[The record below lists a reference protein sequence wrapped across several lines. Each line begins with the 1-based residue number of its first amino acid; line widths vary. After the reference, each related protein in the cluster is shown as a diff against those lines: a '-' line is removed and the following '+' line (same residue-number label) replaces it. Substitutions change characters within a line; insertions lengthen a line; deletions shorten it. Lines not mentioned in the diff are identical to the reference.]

1 LGTVAARRPR
11 FAARLLGA
19 NLGTALDEPGR
30 GAKEEDMGLLAKS
43 LFAEPHSLIGAE
55 LLETLLADYPRRD
68 FQIRLWNGTTWGT
81 EKQPRFAV
89 VLDHPEVLRAMFL
102 SPSELKLGE
111 AYING
116 DLNIE
121 GDIEAAFDLAAY
133 LLGRERRVGEVVDLV
148 ERLQKLPEK
157 DHPLAGVH
165 PIKLWGLLHSKDR
178 DQHAVTYHYDL
189 PTEFYALWLDRRMV
203 YSCAY
208 FASAEEDLDSA
219 QERKLDYICKKLRL
233 RRGDRLLDI
242 GCGWGGL
249 IMHAAANYGVE
260 AVGLT
265 LSVPQAE
272 VARQRIREAG
282 LSDQCRVEVAD
293 YRDVEPGP
301 HYDKIVS
308 VGMFEHVGEARLP
321 EYFQRAY
328 ELLRPGGV
336 FLNHGIAYSAT
347 YRRKGP
353 SFSDHYVFPDAEL
366 VPIHTT
372 LRAAELS
379 GFEVR
384 DLESLR
390 EHYAL
395 TLHHWV
401 QRLEAHAEEAR
412 RITDDKTYRIW
423 RLYMAGSAHGFR
435 TGRLNVY
442 QALLA
447 KPQDGDSGLPL
458 TREDWYRV

>member
-1 LGTVAARRPR
+1 
-11 FAARLLGA
+11 
-19 NLGTALDEPGR
+19 
-30 GAKEEDMGLLAKS
+30 MGLLAKS
-43 LFAEPHSLIGAE
+43 RFEGPHSLISAE
-55 LLETLLADYPRRD
+55 LLETLLADYPTRD
-68 FQIRLWNGTTWGT
+68 FQLRLWDGTTWGM
-81 EKQPRFAV
+81 EKQPRFTL
-89 VLDHPEVLRAMFL
+89 VLKHPEALRAMFL

-111 AYING
+111 AYIY
-116 DLNIE
+116 DDFNIE
-121 GDIEAAFDLAAY
+121 GDIEAAFDLAHY
-133 LLGRERRVGEVVDLV
+133 LLGQGRCLRAGFDLQ
-148 ERLQKLPEK
+148 ERLQKRSANDQPR
-157 DHPLAGVH
+157 AGPH
-165 PIKLWGLLHSKDR
+165 PIELCGPVHSKDR
-178 DQHAVTYHYDL
+178 DQQAVTYHYDL
-189 PTEFYALWLDRRMV
+189 PAEFYALWLDQRMV

-208 FASAEEDLDSA
+208 FATPEEDLDSA
-219 QERKLDYICKKLRL
+219 QQRKLDYICKKLRL
-233 RRGDRLLDI
+233 RRGERLLDI

-249 IMHAAANYGVE
+249 IMYAAANYGVQ

-272 VARQRIREAG
+272 MARQRLRGAG
-282 LSDQCRVEVAD
+282 LNDRCRVEVSD
-293 YRDVEPGP
+293 YRDIDHGQQ
-301 HYDKIVS
+301 YDKIVS
-308 VGMFEHVGEARLP
+308 VGMFEHVGEALLP
-321 EYFQRAY
+321 EYFNRAY

-353 SFSDHYVFPDAEL
+353 SFSDQYVFPDAEL
-366 VPIHTT
+366 VPINTT

-395 TLHHWV
+395 TLHQWV

-442 QALLA
+442 QTLLA
-447 KPQDGDSGLPL
+447 KPRHGDSGLPL

>member
-1 LGTVAARRPR
+1 
-11 FAARLLGA
+11 
-19 NLGTALDEPGR
+19 
-30 GAKEEDMGLLAKS
+30 MGLLAKS
-43 LFAEPHSLIGAE
+43 LFMEPHSLISTE

-68 FQIRLWNGTTWGT
+68 FQIRLWDGTTWGI

-89 VLDHPEVLRAMFL
+89 VLKHPEALRAMVL
-102 SPSELKLGE
+102 SLSELKLGE
-111 AYING
+111 AYIY
-116 DLNIE
+116 DDFNIE
-121 GDIEAAFDLAAY
+121 GDIEAAFDLADY
-133 LLGRERRVGEVVDLV
+133 LLGQGYSLRGGFHLK
-148 ERLQKLPEK
+148 ERLQSLPAN
-157 DHPLAGVH
+157 DHPQMGAH
-165 PIKLWGLLHSKDR
+165 PFRLWGSVHSKDR
-178 DQHAVTYHYDL
+178 DQQAVTYHYDL
-189 PTEFYALWLDRRMV
+189 PAEFYALWLDRRMV

-208 FASAEEDLDSA
+208 FATPEEDLDSA
-219 QERKLDYICKKLRL
+219 QQRKLDYTCKKLRL
-233 RRGDRLLDI
+233 RRGERLLDI

-272 VARQRIREAG
+272 VARQRLRETG
-282 LSDQCRVEVAD
+282 LNDRCRVEVSD
-293 YRDVEPGP
+293 YRDIEHGQQ
-301 HYDKIVS
+301 YDKIVS
-308 VGMFEHVGEARLP
+308 VGMFEHVGEALLP
-321 EYFQRAY
+321 EYFNRAY

-366 VPIHTT
+366 VPINTT

-395 TLHHWV
+395 TLHQWV

-423 RLYMAGSAHGFR
+423 RLYMAGSAHGFC

-442 QALLA
+442 QTLLA
-447 KPQDGDSGLPL
+447 KPRHGDSGLPL